1 MPRVSLSLMKMKIR
15 FVSYILL
22 IILYGSCTG
31 RKEQTVTVESLEGCP
46 VAVDSSYY
54 GSKALLLCNGLLFT
68 WPDSPSET
76 CCIGMLGGDCLT
88 NYQAGF
94 RRGHGSDEF
103 QEVALAYGKDS
114 CIYVAGFPS
123 SYNRLLSV
131 TKTGKAESIS
141 AVRNPAAWTRYDLAG
156 LPSFN
161 CTFDTFVSLSDSTM
175 LVPGVPYGDVEHLMT
190 VIDFRNRTLKP
201 LDYWPEDDS
210 PCEGLPKHSVY
221 TDNCNIL
228 KGADDRFLYVCGEG
242 NFAFIFSIEGTTVK
256 VIKELYSLRP
266 EYDYMGDDKI
276 GRMNYSIKNRPPL
289 RFQPDTDGRHI
300 YLLMVEKD
308 KDGNVASSWRD
319 SACGNTVEVYDWD
332 GNLEKKIVLDQ
343 LGYNIKVTGDDKLLY
358 LFSEDWETGDPQI
371 WAYDL
376 GN

>member
-1 MPRVSLSLMKMKIR
+1 MNKKAMKIR

-31 RKEQTVTVESLEGCP
+31 RKEQTVEVESLEGRP

-131 TKTGKAESIS
+131 TKTGKAESIE
-141 AVRNPAAWTRYDLAG
+141 AIKDVEAWTKYDLTG
-156 LPSFN
+156 LPLFRCISDVFL
-161 CTFDTFVSLSDSTM
+161 SLSDSTFM
-175 LVPGVPYGDVEHLMT
+175 ILGAPYDDIEHLMT
-190 VIDFRNRTLKP
+190 IIDFKSQRLIP

-210 PCEGLPKHSVY
+210 PCNGHAKHGVY
-221 TDNCNIL
+221 TDNSIIL
-228 KGADDRFLYVCGEG
+228 WNDKDRFLYVCGEG
-242 NFAFIFSIEGTTVK
+242 NFAFVFSIEGNSIK
-256 VIKELYSLRP
+256 VIKELYSIRP
-266 EYDYMGDDKI
+266 QYEYMGDDNI
-276 GRMNYSIKNRPPL
+276 GRMNYIIKNRPVRRL
-289 RFQPDTDGRHI
+289 RPDANDDHI
-300 YLLMVEKD
+300 YVFLKEKD
-308 KDGNVASSWRD
+308 KDGNPTDTDAEFYTWTGSKIMID
-319 SACGNTVEVYDWD
+319 QALNDFTPADLPCPTLIQQFMGKD
-332 GNLEKKIVLDQ
+332 GKTYTKF
-343 LGYNIKVTGDDKLLY
+343 T
-358 LFSEDWETGDPQI
+358 
-371 WAYDL
+371 
-376 GN
+376 